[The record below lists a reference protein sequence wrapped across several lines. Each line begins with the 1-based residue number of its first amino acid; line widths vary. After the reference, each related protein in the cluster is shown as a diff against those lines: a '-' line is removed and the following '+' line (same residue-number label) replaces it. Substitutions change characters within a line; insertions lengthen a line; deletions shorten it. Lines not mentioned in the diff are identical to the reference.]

1 MIVLNRVEWGVVV
14 VINLVLIALLLPAV
28 QHAREAARQ
37 STSKNNLKQIAI
49 AFSNYHNTWGCL
61 PPGGIIRE
69 DGTAMHG
76 WMFQIFMFMEA
87 SHLCVDFNQPW
98 DSPENIPVYEWPMG
112 CYQIPGVEANYSTTG
127 FGLTHYQGNPNLLHR
142 NSSVSLEQLEDGTAH
157 HWLAG
162 EVAGNYQPWG
172 YPFNWHPL
180 GAKLCDGPN
189 SFGRPVWGG
198 GHLLRADGSVTFFSD
213 QTAPEILKAFA
224 EAPPV
229 ATRAQTAVPDR
240 TFDYGDFLW
249 ERIDLQSDPRA
260 DNIYVVRML
269 RKKWGSPILINVY
282 TAANISPEVRAT
294 YKYQG
299 DVLHFLLRIDASTE
313 IADALQATTLKE
325 ESSPDQFQANLKL
338 LRALQQELS
347 TGREGSEP

>member
-1 MIVLNRVEWGVVV
+1 MILMSRTECGVVV
-14 VINLVLIALLLPAV
+14 GILLLLTALLVPEV

-37 STSKNNLKQIAI
+37 SQSKNNLKQIGLALY
-49 AFSNYHNTWGCL
+49 NYQETFTTL
-61 PPGGIIRE
+61 PPGGTIRE
-69 DGTAMHG
+69 DGVAIHG
-76 WMFQIFMFMEA
+76 WFMLLLRCMGDSPFAE
-87 SHLCVDFNQPW
+87 CIDYNKPW
-98 DSPENIPVYEWPMG
+98 DSPENIPMSEMWIYD
-112 CYQIPGVEANYSTTG
+112 YQIHGVDADYSTTG
-127 FGLTHYQGNPNLLHR
+127 FGMTLYQGNPNLLYR

-172 YPFNWHPL
+172 YPFNWRPL

-229 ATRAQTAVPDR
+229 ATRTQTAVPDR
-240 TFDYGDFLW
+240 RFDYGAFLW

-325 ESSPDQFQANLKL
+325 ESSSDQFQANLKL
-338 LRALQQELS
+338 LKSIQAQLPQAD
-347 TGREGSEP
+347 TP